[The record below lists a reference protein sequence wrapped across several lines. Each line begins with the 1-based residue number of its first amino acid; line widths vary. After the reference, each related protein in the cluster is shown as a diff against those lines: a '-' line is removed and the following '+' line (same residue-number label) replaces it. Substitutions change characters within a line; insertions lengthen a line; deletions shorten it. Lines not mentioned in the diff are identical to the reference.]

1 MQTTYRAVESLMR
14 QGETLH
20 ATEGLLHATGWHAP
34 TRRLSFL
41 VLWQTCGLCVGE
53 SCTKAAAKHRLL
65 LVNPSAENIMKQDDP
80 NCLVTDNTLHVH
92 LADYAMISTM
102 SGR

>member
-1 MQTTYRAVESLMR
+1 MR

-20 ATEGLLHATGWHAP
+20 ATEGLLHATGGRAS

-41 VLWQTCGLCVGE
+41 VLWKTCGLRVEE

-65 LVNPSAENIMKQDDP
+65 LVNPSTENMRQDDP
-80 NCLVTDNTLHVH
+80 KGLV
-92 LADYAMISTM
+92 IQ
-102 SGR
+102 

>member
-1 MQTTYRAVESLMR
+1 MQTTYRAVGSLMR

-20 ATEGLLHATGWHAP
+20 ATEGLLHATGWRAP

-41 VLWQTCGLCVGE
+41 VLWKTCGLRVEE

-65 LVNPSAENIMKQDDP
+65 LVNPSAENIMRQDDTK
-80 NCLVTDNTLHVH
+80 CLVMQRDVYLG
-92 LADYAMISTM
+92 LAGCDRSIP
-102 SGR
+102 RI